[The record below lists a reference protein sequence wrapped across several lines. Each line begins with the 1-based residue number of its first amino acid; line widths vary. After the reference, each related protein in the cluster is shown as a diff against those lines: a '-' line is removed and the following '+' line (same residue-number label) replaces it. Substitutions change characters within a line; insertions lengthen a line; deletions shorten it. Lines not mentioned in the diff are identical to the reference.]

1 MKTIIR
7 SVSILAVI
15 AMFGSCQPKT
25 KEIQKPD
32 ILRADMDTT
41 VDPGKD
47 FYLYANGTWLKNN
60 PIPATE
66 SRWGIGNLVK
76 DEIYTKLKK
85 ISEDAANTKD
95 APKNSTTQRIG
106 DLYASAMD
114 SIAIDKAGIDPLKPE
129 LTTIDDIKDL
139 QGVVDMIAI
148 LQTYSAGPAFG
159 MGVGQDEK
167 NSSIEDLHFSQG
179 GLGMPNRDYYLNN
192 DPRTKKIRDAY
203 EKYMTEIIHKTS
215 GPMQDENRDMAPS
228 RAKEI
233 MVLETELAKI
243 SRKLEDLRDPYA
255 NYHKMSVADFDKL
268 TPSINW
274 ENFFAKINIPK
285 QDSVVVGQPEFF
297 TGMEMILKSTSVE
310 TLKNYLKWQLILGY
324 SDKLSKQY
332 DQAHFDF
339 YGTVLSG
346 ATKMKPR
353 WKRAIDYENQ
363 AIGELLGQS
372 FVKEYFGP
380 EAKQRYVKLV
390 DAILAAY
397 KEHILNV
404 GWMSDSTKARAV
416 KKLASVTKKIGYP
429 DKWKDFTG
437 MDIERQP
444 FCRNAINVDHFW
456 FAYSIKKLSKPV
468 DRTEWDMNP
477 QEYNAYYNPSNNEI
491 VLPAACFAVPGYKD
505 NELDD
510 ALVYG
515 YAGGSTIGHEIT
527 HGFDDEGHQY
537 DEKGNLKNWWT
548 KDDEQKFK
556 DRTQKYVDQFNKY
569 VVLDTMH
576 VNGKAS
582 LGENLAD
589 LGGIV
594 IGLDAF
600 KQTEEYKS
608 GKKVAGLTPLQRYF
622 LGYALGW
629 MVQQRPE
636 KLAQQILTDVHA
648 PANLRTNGPLSNIPD
663 FYEAF
668 NIKKGEPLW
677 REEKDRVVIW

>member
-1 MKTIIR
+1 MKTF
-7 SVSILAVI
+7 SYKLAFAASLVLLS
-15 AMFGSCQPKT
+15 ACQPKT
-25 KEIQKPD
+25 KESQKPD

-47 FYLYANGTWLKNN
+47 FYRYANGTWLKNN

-76 DEIYTKLKK
+76 DEIYEHLKK

-114 SIAIDKAGIDPLKPE
+114 SNAIDKAGIEPLAPE
-129 LTTIDDIKDL
+129 LKDIDGIKDIPGLIDEMAKL
-139 QGVVDMIAI
+139 QP
-148 LQTYSAGPAFG
+148 YSTSTGFG
-159 MGVGQDEK
+159 MYISQDEK
-167 NSSIEDLHFSQG
+167 NSNMEDIHFSQG
-179 GLGMPNRDYYLNN
+179 GLGMPNREYYLNN
-192 DPRTKKIRDAY
+192 DARTKSIR
-203 EKYMTEIIHKTS
+203 EKYVKYMAKTMNDIDATS
-215 GPMQDENRDMAPS
+215 GNGDKEADNIMA
-228 RAKEI
+228 
-233 MVLETELAKI
+233 LETALAKV

-268 TPSINW
+268 TPTMNW
-274 ENFFAKINIPK
+274 ESFFVKAKIPK

-297 TGMEMILKSTSVE
+297 TGWDAALKSVPLQTW
-310 TLKNYLKWQLILGY
+310 KDYLRWQLVNGY
-324 SDKLSKQY
+324 SDKLSKKF
-332 DQAHFDF
+332 DQEHFNF
-339 YGTVLSG
+339 YATVLSG
-346 ATKMKPR
+346 ATQMKPR
-353 WKRAIDYENQ
+353 WKRVIDYENQ

-372 FVKEYFGP
+372 FVHEYFP
-380 EAKQRYVKLV
+380 AESKKRYVKLV

-397 KEHILNV
+397 KQHILNV

-437 MDIERQP
+437 MDIEKQSY
-444 FCRNAINVDHFW
+444 CRNAINVDEFW
-456 FAYSIKKLSKPV
+456 FNYSIKKLGKPV

-491 VLPAACFAVPGYKD
+491 VLPAAAFAVPGYKD
-505 NELDD
+505 DELDD

-556 DRTQKYVDQFNKY
+556 DRTQKYVEQFNKY
-569 VVLDTMH
+569 VVLDSMH

-600 KQTEEYKS
+600 KQTDEYKS

-629 MVQQRPE
+629 MVQQRSE

-648 PANLRTNGPLSNIPD
+648 PADLRTNGPLSNIPD

-668 NIKKGEPLW
+668 NIKKGSPLW
-677 REEKDRVVIW
+677 REEQDRVVIW

>member
-1 MKTIIR
+1 MNTILR
-7 SVSILAVI
+7 TTFLLAGLGL
-15 AMFGSCQPKT
+15 FGSCHPKT
-25 KEIQKPD
+25 KDAQKPD

-47 FYLYANGTWLKNN
+47 FYRYANGTWLKNN

-76 DEIYTKLKK
+76 DEIYDQLKK

-114 SIAIDKAGIDPLKPE
+114 SNAIDKAGIDPLKPE
-129 LTTIDDIKDL
+129 LTMIDNIKDL
-139 QGVVDMIAI
+139 QGVVDMIAV
-148 LQTYSAGPAFG
+148 LQAYNAGPGFS
-159 MGVGQDEK
+159 MGVSQDEK
-167 NSSIEDLHFSQG
+167 NSAIEDMHFGQG
-179 GLGMPNRDYYLNN
+179 GLGLPNRDYYLNN
-192 DPRTKKIRDAY
+192 DARTKNIRDEY
-203 EKYMTEIIHKTS
+203 VKYLTKT
-215 GPMQDENRDMAPS
+215 MDESDPKPGMGKREADDIMA
-228 RAKEI
+228 
-233 MVLETELAKI
+233 LETALAKV

-255 NYHKMSVADFDKL
+255 NYHKMSMADMDKL

-297 TGMEMILKSTSVE
+297 TGMEATLKSFPVQTW
-310 TLKNYLKWQLILGY
+310 KNYLRWQLINGY
-324 SDKLSKQY
+324 ADKLSSKY
-332 DQAHFDF
+332 DQQHFAF

-353 WKRAIDYENQ
+353 WKRVIDYENQ

-444 FCRNAINVDHFW
+444 YCRNAINVDHFW
-456 FAYSIKKLSKPV
+456 FAYSIKKLGKPV

-527 HGFDDEGHQY
+527 HGFDDQGHLY

-569 VVLDTMH
+569 VVLDTLH

-648 PANLRTNGPLSNIPD
+648 PADLRTNGPLSNIPE

-668 NIKKGEPLW
+668 GIKQGAQLW

>member
-1 MKTIIR
+1 MKTILRIII
-7 SVSILAVI
+7 VLAGI
-15 AMFGSCQPKT
+15 SLLGSCQPKT
-25 KEIQKPD
+25 KEVQKPD

-47 FYLYANGTWLKNN
+47 FYRYANGTWLKNN

-76 DEIYTKLKK
+76 DEIYEQLKK
-85 ISEDAANTKD
+85 ISEDAANTRD

-114 SIAIDKAGIDPLKPE
+114 SVAIEKAGVDPLKPE
-129 LTTIDDIKDL
+129 LSEIDEIIDK
-139 QGVVDMIAI
+139 QGLVDMMAL
-148 LQTYSAGPAFG
+148 LQAYNAGTGFG
-159 MGVGQDEK
+159 MSVSQDEK
-167 NSSIEDLHFSQG
+167 NSAIEDLHFSQG
-179 GLGMPNRDYYLNN
+179 GLGMPNREYYLNN
-192 DPRTKKIRDAY
+192 DARTKNIREQY
-203 EKYMTEIIHKTS
+203 VKYMAKTLDACDARPGS
-215 GPMQDENRDMAPS
+215 GNAEAADVLA
-228 RAKEI
+228 
-233 MVLETELAKI
+233 LETSLARV
-243 SRKLEDLRDPYA
+243 SRKLEDLRNPYA
-255 NYHKMSVADFDKL
+255 NYHKMAVADFDKI

-274 ENFFAKINIPK
+274 ENFFVKANIPK
-285 QDSVVVGQPEFF
+285 QDSVVLGQPEFF
-297 TGMEMILKSTSVE
+297 SGLEIAISTVPLQTWKS
-310 TLKNYLKWQLILGY
+310 YLRWQLVNGY
-324 SDKLSKQY
+324 SERLSKKF
-332 DQAHFDF
+332 DQASFNF
-339 YGTVLSG
+339 YSTVLSG
-346 ATKMKPR
+346 ATQMKPR
-353 WKRAIDYENQ
+353 WKRVIDYENQ
-363 AIGELLGQS
+363 GIGELLGQS
-372 FVKEYFGP
+372 FVKEYFPP
-380 EAKQRYVKLV
+380 ETKQRYVKLV

-397 KEHILNV
+397 KNHIQNV
-404 GWMSDSTKARAV
+404 TWMSDSTKARAIN
-416 KKLASVTKKIGYP
+416 KLASVTKKIGYP

-437 MDIERQP
+437 MDIERQSY
-444 FCRNAINVDHFW
+444 CRNVINIDHFW
-456 FAYSIKKLSKPV
+456 YAYTIKKLSKPV

-491 VLPAACFAVPGYKD
+491 VLPAAAFTVPGYKD
-505 NELDD
+505 SELDD

-527 HGFDDEGHQY
+527 HGFDDQGHLY

-548 KDDEQKFK
+548 KDDEKKFK
-556 DRTQKYVDQFNKY
+556 ERTQKYVDQFNKY

-608 GKKVAGLTPLQRYF
+608 GKKIAGLTPLQRYF

-636 KLAQQILTDVHA
+636 KLAEQILTDVHA
-648 PANLRTNGPLSNIPD
+648 PADLRVNGPLSNVPE
-663 FYEAF
+663 FYQAF
-668 NIKKGEPLW
+668 GIKKGEPLW

>member
-1 MKTIIR
+1 MKTILRTVAVGATIGL
-7 SVSILAVI
+7 LA
-15 AMFGSCQPKT
+15 SCHPKI
-25 KEIQKPD
+25 KEVQKPD

-47 FYLYANGTWLKNN
+47 FYRYANGTWLKNN

-76 DEIYTKLKK
+76 DEIYEQLKK
-85 ISEDAANTKD
+85 ISEDAANTQD
-95 APKNSTTQRIG
+95 APKNSSTQRIG

-114 SIAIDKAGIDPLKPE
+114 SDAIEKAGLDPLSPELKEIDEIIDK
-129 LTTIDDIKDL
+129 
-139 QGVVDMIAI
+139 QGLVDMIA
-148 LQTYSAGPAFG
+148 QFQDKNMSTGFNMSVA
-159 MGVGQDEK
+159 QDEK

-179 GLGMPNRDYYLNN
+179 GLGMPNRDYYLKN
-192 DPRTKKIRDAY
+192 DARTKNIREEY
-203 EKYMTEIIHKTS
+203 VKYMARTLNASDVIS
-215 GPMQDENRDMAPS
+215 GSGNAEAKDVMA
-228 RAKEI
+228 
-233 MVLETELAKI
+233 LETEFARI
-243 SRKLEDLRDPYA
+243 SRKLEDLRNPYA
-255 NYHKMSVADFDKL
+255 NYHKMSVSDFNKM

-274 ENFFAKINIPK
+274 ENFFVKANIPK

-297 TGMEMILKSTSVE
+297 TGLETAIKTVSLQTWKS
-310 TLKNYLKWQLILGY
+310 YLRWQFVNGY
-324 SDKLSKQY
+324 SERLSKKF
-332 DQAHFDF
+332 DQASFNF
-339 YGTVLSG
+339 YSTVLSG
-346 ATKMKPR
+346 TRQMKPR
-353 WKRAIDYENQ
+353 WKRVIDYEN
-363 AIGELLGQS
+363 AGIGELLGQS
-372 FVKEYFGP
+372 FVKAYFP
-380 EAKQRYVKLV
+380 PATKQRYVKLV
-390 DAILAAY
+390 DAVLAAY
-397 KEHILNV
+397 KTHIQNV
-404 GWMSDSTKARAV
+404 TWMSDSTKARAIN
-416 KKLASVTKKIGYP
+416 KLGSVTKKIGYP

-437 MDIERQP
+437 MDIQRQSY
-444 FCRNAINVDHFW
+444 CRNVMSIEHFW
-456 FAYSIKKLSKPV
+456 YDYTVKKLTKPV

-491 VLPAACFAVPGYKD
+491 VLPAAAFTVPGYKD
-505 NELDD
+505 SELDD

-527 HGFDDEGHQY
+527 HGFDDEGHLY

-548 KDDEQKFK
+548 KDDEKKFK

-569 VVLDTMH
+569 VVLDSLH

-600 KQTEEYKS
+600 KQTEEFKS
-608 GKKVAGLTPLQRYF
+608 GKKIAGLTPLQRYF

-648 PANLRTNGPLSNIPD
+648 PADLRTNGPLSNVPE

-668 NIKKGEPLW
+668 GIKKGEPLW